1 MNFSKKTLFWIIFLI
16 TLSGVFYFSEQEA
29 EKNRLAEEKSL
40 KLFHFTAQD
49 VTEFWIT
56 YLREGREL
64 RVLRSQEGWQ
74 VIEPL
79 SAKGDTDTIQ
89 QLLTNVITARKD
101 AVLFDHVDQ
110 TKLEELGLDNPELE
124 IGFNLEDR
132 DIVIQFGVSGP
143 THNVAYAMLKGR
155 TKIFRIHSDVREEVR
170 VEAYDLRDKTIL
182 DFDPMK
188 MRRFIIEPKGSDK
201 IVIEQDKGRWN
212 MLEPEARKASM
223 DKVVETLFEIKN
235 AEVKLFKE
243 ESASDSAPYGL
254 DAPRLKLT
262 IFEEKNELPYIL
274 SIGDKDRANRGYF
287 AHTNQAETVFVVE
300 EGLVN
305 AILRNKDKL
314 LE

>member
-1 MNFSKKTLFWIIFLI
+1 MNFSKKTLFWIIFLLV
-16 TLSGVFYFSEQEA
+16 LSGVFYFSEQEA
-29 EKNRLAEEKSL
+29 EQNRLATEKSL
-40 KLFHFTAQD
+40 KLFNFTAQD

-64 RVLRSQEGWQ
+64 RVLRSHEGWQ

-110 TKLEELGLDNPELE
+110 AKLEELGLDNPELE
-124 IGFNLEDR
+124 IGFNLGDR

-143 THNVAYAMLKGR
+143 THNVAYAMLKGK
-155 TKIFRIHSDVREEVR
+155 TKIFRIHADVREEVR
-170 VEAYDLRDKTIL
+170 VEVYDLRDKTIL
-182 DFDPMK
+182 DIDPMK
-188 MRRFIIEPKGSDK
+188 MRRFVIEPKGANK
-201 IVIEQDKGRWN
+201 VVVEQNKGRWQL
-212 MLEPEARKASM
+212 LEPEKKRASM

-235 AEVKLFKE
+235 TQIKLFKE
-243 ESASDSAPYGL
+243 ESASDLTPYGL
-254 DAPRLKLT
+254 DAPKLKLT

-274 SIGDKDRANRGYF
+274 SIGDKDRTNRGYF
-287 AHTNQAETVFVVE
+287 AHTNQAENIFVVE

-314 LE
+314 AE